1 MSTPDNDRSVAR
13 RWFLSRFGATFAAT
27 GATLTA
33 AGVRLRAQ
41 SSSATP
47 WQPARHAQ
55 DDWLSQLPGSH
66 RFVLDTTSPDGF
78 SNALNFANNYFTANR
93 ASYGLNDSD
102 LAVLVVARHH
112 STQFAY
118 SDAIWTKYRAEL
130 AKAANVTE
138 FPEVADR
145 LNGLLKRGVHLA
157 VCQMA
162 TRRIAGT
169 IAKLTNSSQDKVYD
183 ELAANLVANA
193 HLVAAGIVAV
203 NRAQERG
210 YSLANAG

>member
-1 MSTPDNDRSVAR
+1 MSQDDRRSVAR
-13 RWFLSRFGATFAAT
+13 RWFLSRFGATVAAT
-27 GATLTA
+27 GATLAA
-33 AGVRLRAQ
+33 AGGRLRAQ
-41 SSSATP
+41 SSSTTP

-78 SNALNFANNYFTANR
+78 SSALNFANNYFTANR
-93 ASYGLNDSD
+93 SSYGLSDSD

-130 AKAANVTE
+130 AKAASVTE
-138 FPEVADR
+138 LPDVAER
-145 LNGLLKRGVHLA
+145 LNALLKRGVHLA
-157 VCQMA
+157 VCQLA
-162 TRRIAGT
+162 TRRIAGS
-169 IAKLTNSSQDKVYD
+169 IAKATNSSQDKIYD
-183 ELAANLVANA
+183 ELAANLVQNA